1 MTVDNSAYGGDNG
14 HGGRTYDSVQQIV
27 DKQVR
32 EQEAIAKAA
41 NPADLTDADLV
52 LLPGAMA
59 AELMASGKVAHLG
72 YGRRRT
78 GRRH

>member
-32 EQEAIAKAA
+32 EQAAIEKAA
-41 NPADLTDADLV
+41 EPTSLTHEDLV
-52 LLPGAMA
+52 ALPGAMA
-59 AELMASGKVAHLG
+59 AELMAAGKVAHLG
-72 YGRRRT
+72 YGRRHT